1 MIDLDWLPKIEQ
13 NELIKKLKKKI
24 SQKKN
29 LFIFQNIL

>member
-13 NELIKKLKKKI
+13 NELIKKLKKI